1 MLAERASMCK
11 ASCIE
16 VMLQVLDT
24 RWKEHLQSMD
34 HLRRGIH
41 LRGYAQKNPKQEYKR
56 ESFELFQHLL
66 TNIKADVTRI
76 LSHVQVRQPE
86 EVDALEQKRREEL
99 AREKATAASRHDA
112 PDAGTS
118 ETAPGVD
125 GRPLRRE
132 NPKVGRNDP
141 CVCGSGKKYKQ
152 CCGKLS

>member
-1 MLAERASMCK
+1 MSLDADAVAAEMRVIHECERAEREALRV
-11 ASCIE
+11 E
-16 VMLQVLDT
+16 QE
-24 RWKEHLQSMD
+24 KEFEE
-34 HLRRGIH
+34 
-41 LRGYAQKNPKQEYKR
+41 AQA
-56 ESFELFQHLL
+56 
-66 TNIKADVTRI
+66 ID
-76 LSHVQVRQPE
+76 RQRQAE
-86 EVDALEQKRREEL
+86 EQKRREEL